1 MRARDASETHRA
13 ATPLELLFDLTLV
26 VAFGAASD
34 ELAHLL
40 AQGHVA
46 AALTGF
52 TVAIFA
58 TCWAWINYTWF
69 ASAYDNDDWFF
80 RVATMVQMFGVL
92 LLSLG
97 LPQFFESLEAGE
109 SPDLRVMVAGYVV
122 MRVSMVV
129 LWIRAARGDPRRRRV
144 CLTYAGL
151 IALAQVGWVAVA
163 VFHPPLVA
171 GLVLAGLLIVAE
183 MATPVVA
190 ERQGPQTPWHPH
202 HVAERYSLL
211 VIIALGEGV
220 LGTTASISAVV
231 QEQGWSV
238 DAVVVGFAGVVLIF
252 GMWWIYFMPS
262 QGDLLEH
269 RPERSFLWGY
279 GHILV
284 YGSIAAVGAGLHV
297 AANYVEGESELG
309 VVATVLAVVVPVALF
324 VLLTFGLYA
333 LLVVHVDPFHLL
345 LLLGTGIF
353 LVVGLAL
360 AAAGVSLELSLA
372 VVALA
377 PWVSVVGYETVGHR
391 RGAAAMEGLAERRRA
406 STPPAP

>member
-202 HVAERYSLL
+202 HVAERYGLL
-211 VIIALGEGV
+211 AIIAFGEGI

-238 DAVVVGFAGVVLIF
+238 EALTVGFAGVALIF
-252 GMWWIYFMPS
+252 GMWWVYFMPD
-262 QGDLLEH
+262 QGVVLE
-269 RPERSFLWGY
+269 RRAERAFVWGY

-297 AANYVEGESELG
+297 AALSVEGESVLG
-309 VVATVLAVVVPVALF
+309 VVPTLLAVAIPVLLF

-333 LLVVHVDPFHLL
+333 LLVGTVDRLHLV
-345 LLLGTGIF
+345 
-353 LVVGLAL
+353 LVVGTVACL
-360 AAAGVSLELSLA
+360 AAGVLLGAAGASLGVALA

-391 RGAAAMEGLAERRRA
+391 HGVVHMEHLAQRRRA